1 MTQGDQHVRRYA
13 YLSFLLILVFA
24 NHMSE
29 EQTHQE
35 SAPAKSA
42 IAQMLLGKVIS
53 HKVFSDRMLYWLLL
67 GVAFVLPIFFI
78 PSQAVAPEF
87 AKMILLE
94 VVVLFGIFAWAVGRL
109 RDGKVEI
116 PKSLLLSVSVLLV
129 VQFVVAAI
137 VSPAPLVSFIGTG
150 YDLDCEFFRRTLSP
164 HVSLISHLH

>member
-1 MTQGDQHVRRYA
+1 
-13 YLSFLLILVFA
+13 
-24 NHMSE
+24 MSE
-29 EQTHQE
+29 EHTHQDG
-35 SAPAKSA
+35 APAKSA

-109 RDGKVEI
+109 RDGRVEI
-116 PKSLLLSVSVLLV
+116 PKSLLLSVSDEFLLCIR
-129 VQFVVAAI
+129 FMA
-137 VSPAPLVSFIGTG
+137 S
-150 YDLDCEFFRRTLSP
+150 
-164 HVSLISHLH
+164 